1 MHRVRVIIPSR
12 DLHGMLRACLRAL
25 RVALGQVR
33 TVAKAE
39 VVVVDNASAAP
50 YQLVDMPGADRV
62 IRLDRHHSFS
72 AACNAAVALGPCD
85 SILLLNNDV
94 LLHELAITEML
105 GLLNGNVGIV
115 GARLVFPDGRI
126 QHDGVVM
133 CPSGP
138 RHRSTFQPTEIIPR
152 GATLEPA
159 VTGAA
164 MLIRRAA
171 YDAVGGLDPE
181 YPFGGEDIDL
191 CWRIRQHGWQIMCAQ
206 AVDSLHFESMTEGRH
221 EMDIP
226 SRKRMHRIWGGRYA
240 HDECR

>member
-25 RVALGQVR
+25 RVALGEVR
-33 TVAKAE
+33 TVANAE

-105 GLLNGNVGIV
+105 GLLNGDHPAGRDA
-115 GARLVFPDGRI
+115 GASGHRGGDAHPQGRI
-126 QHDGVVM
+126 RRRR
-133 CPSGP
+133 GP
-138 RHRSTFQPTEIIPR
+138 
-152 GATLEPA
+152 
-159 VTGAA
+159 
-164 MLIRRAA
+164 
-171 YDAVGGLDPE
+171 
-181 YPFGGEDIDL
+181 
-191 CWRIRQHGWQIMCAQ
+191 
-206 AVDSLHFESMTEGRH
+206 
-221 EMDIP
+221 
-226 SRKRMHRIWGGRYA
+226 
-240 HDECR
+240 